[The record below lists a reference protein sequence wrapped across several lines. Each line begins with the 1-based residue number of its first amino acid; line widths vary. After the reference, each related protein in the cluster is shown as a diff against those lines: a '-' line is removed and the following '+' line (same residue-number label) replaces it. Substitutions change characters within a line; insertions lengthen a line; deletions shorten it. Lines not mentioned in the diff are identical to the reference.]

1 MGKHFVSCSVRIA
14 IADVY
19 SLEWHVD
26 LSLVPQV
33 YDAAPFLFN
42 PHAQNLTAGSIES
55 KFSLLKRGQ
64 KRNDI

>member
-1 MGKHFVSCSVRIA
+1 MGKHFVFCSVRIA

-26 LSLVPQV
+26 LSLVPQI

>member
-1 MGKHFVSCSVRIA
+1 
-14 IADVY
+14 
-19 SLEWHVD
+19 
-26 LSLVPQV
+26 VPQV